1 MGGMGCM
8 RFLLGAIFWTL
19 WLNRNDFIFNNKIV
33 SSPKALFFHL
43 MSLMQHWMVV
53 STGEDRA
60 ILERIVDGIKSHVPE
75 ELVPVG
81 VG

>member
-1 MGGMGCM
+1 
-8 RFLLGAIFWTL
+8 
-19 WLNRNDFIFNNKIV
+19 
-33 SSPKALFFHL
+33 
-43 MSLMQHWMVV
+43 VV